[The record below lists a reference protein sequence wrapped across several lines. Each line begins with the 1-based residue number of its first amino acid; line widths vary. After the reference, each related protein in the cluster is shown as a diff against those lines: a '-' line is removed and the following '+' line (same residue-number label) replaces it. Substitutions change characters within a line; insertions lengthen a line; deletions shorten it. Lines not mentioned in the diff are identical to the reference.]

1 MSDVIQKDLK
11 LNGLG
16 VTSQKPL

>member
-1 MSDVIQKDLK
+1 VDNVGHKDLK
-11 LNGLG
+11 LECFG